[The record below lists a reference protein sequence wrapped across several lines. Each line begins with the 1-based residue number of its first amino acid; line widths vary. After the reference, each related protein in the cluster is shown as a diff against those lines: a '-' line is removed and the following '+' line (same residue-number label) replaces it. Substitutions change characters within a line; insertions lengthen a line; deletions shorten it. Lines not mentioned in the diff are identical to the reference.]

1 MIEVNK
7 RLYLTEDNKK
17 MGSMYKL
24 NQTMNYLYEN
34 ILNRWNY

>member
-24 NQTMNYLYEN
+24 NQIMNYLYEN
-34 ILNRWNY
+34 ILNKWSY

>member
-34 ILNRWNY
+34 ILNRWSY